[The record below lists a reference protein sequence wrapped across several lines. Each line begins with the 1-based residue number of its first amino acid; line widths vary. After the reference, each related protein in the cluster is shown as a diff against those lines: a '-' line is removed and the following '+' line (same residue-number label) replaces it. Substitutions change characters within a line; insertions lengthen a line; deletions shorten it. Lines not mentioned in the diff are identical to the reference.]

1 MRTRK
6 GNKGLKSVLCQA
18 AWAAAK
24 TKNTRLSAFYYRL
37 VKRRGPKK
45 ANMALAHLML
55 RIIFIMLRTGV
66 PYEELG
72 PDYLPKK
79 EKDVNYWVH
88 KIKQLGYKVELQELG
103 DVG

>member
-1 MRTRK
+1 M
-6 GNKGLKSVLCQA
+6 GCCQNKKHATIRLLLPIGL
-18 AWAAAK
+18 
-24 TKNTRLSAFYYRL
+24 
-37 VKRRGPKK
+37 RGSKK

-72 PDYLPKK
+72 QDDLPKK

-88 KIKQLGYKVELQELG
+88 KIKQRGYNVELQELG
-103 DVG
+103 DAG

>member
-1 MRTRK
+1 M
-6 GNKGLKSVLCQA
+6 LCQA

-24 TKNTRLSAFYYRL
+24 TKNTRLSAYYYRL

-72 PDYLPKK
+72 PDDLPKK
-79 EKDVNYWVH
+79 EKDVNY
-88 KIKQLGYKVELQELG
+88 
-103 DVG
+103 

>member
-1 MRTRK
+1 
-6 GNKGLKSVLCQA
+6 VLCQA
-18 AWAAAK
+18 AWAATR

-45 ANMALAHLML
+45 TNMALAHLLL
-55 RIIFIMLRTGV
+55 RIIYHILLTGT

-79 EKDVNYWVH
+79 EKNVDYWVR
-88 KIKQLGYKVELQELG
+88 KIQQLGYKVDLQEQRETA
-103 DVG
+103 